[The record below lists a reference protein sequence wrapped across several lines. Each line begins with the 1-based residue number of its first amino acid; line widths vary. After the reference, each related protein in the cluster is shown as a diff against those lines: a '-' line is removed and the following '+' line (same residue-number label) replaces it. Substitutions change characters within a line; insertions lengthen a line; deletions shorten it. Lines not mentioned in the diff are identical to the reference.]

1 MSGGFRYSPVNPCE
15 ISGRFRGWVIQRIQ
29 KRAETN
35 QTAESIANFGA
46 LLLFDNRPEQALAQ
60 LEEAARLSPNDAEIW
75 NDLAV
80 AQLTIALRGDPPS
93 FIRAIGSAHR
103 ALQLAPTFSEAK
115 FNYALAWT
123 ALYPSRLALTAWD
136 DFLAADPESGWASEA
151 RTRQL
156 RLRQPTAA
164 ETWARTRELLLGAAL
179 HGDAA
184 AVTPLVRSFPQQ
196 ARQEL
201 EEKLLSKWGD
211 LTVAGRKREAD
222 EVLGSMT
229 QIAEALRSRGDPL
242 PRETVAVIR
251 RASSPAA
258 LRTAALGHQAFGQG
272 LAAYREDEPGKAE
285 PFFRLS
291 EQRLQSIGSP
301 FARWAVYYQALCRYS
316 DSHYAETLETLAPLL
331 ESTADRAPNL
341 VGKAEWLAGLTHVVQ
356 GDLRDSLLYYRKALS
371 RFQRTGEDEN
381 VAALHGLLSEN
392 LRWLGTT
399 HEPWR
404 DLAPAL
410 ASAAQVVDPRRA
422 QVLAE
427 EAVDSCLRL
436 GEPTVALLFENET
449 VEHLIAPGDSVAR
462 ALALQR
468 RAQLHIRM
476 DNRAAASADL
486 AEALKTASRISD
498 VGYRESISGD
508 LLAALGQLEAGKDWS
523 RAAQAFGAAVAGY
536 RATGYFQALPELFL
550 KRAGAFMAQGKE
562 DLADLDIKAAAQE
575 LERQRNGLSDSALRT
590 TFFDASRPIF
600 DYGIEL
606 AADRG
611 NWEDAFNRAEASKA
625 RTVLD
630 LLTRPDG
637 AASESLALHQIQKQ
651 LPAGVALVT
660 FRVLPDRWIAWVVR
674 RDGFGHVERATS
686 EAVIEDQVRRLRDS
700 VASPARSRSFEAASE
715 ALYRELI
722 VPLEPEIADS
732 SLLVFVP
739 DRSLHRLPFGA
750 LRNPSSH
757 RFLLESFAVAKS
769 PSASVYIE
777 ALRKGWPLH
786 PNRASA
792 LILGDPDFSAER
804 YSLLSSLPAAR
815 REAVHI
821 ASGYENPIVRVGPA
835 ALKQVFLDEA
845 GRQETVFF
853 AGHTTVNEKIPWK
866 AGLLFAS
873 HSADGADELLT
884 AEEIEQIRFE
894 KTRLVVLSACGTAD
908 GQIGASEGPM
918 SLARPFLAGGV
929 PLVIGTLWDVEDEA
943 AAALLST
950 FSEHLRAGEPPLK
963 ALRQAQL
970 EAMSR
975 AGSSPSCW
983 AAFELIGGA
992 SPLG

>member
-1 MSGGFRYSPVNPCE
+1 
-15 ISGRFRGWVIQRIQ
+15 VIQRIQ
-29 KRAETN
+29 QRAETN
-35 QTAESIANFGA
+35 PTAESLANFGA
-46 LLLFDNRPEQALAQ
+46 LLLFDNRPEQALAH
-60 LEEAARLSPNDAEIW
+60 LEEAARLSPHDAEIR

-93 FIRAIGSAHR
+93 FIHAIASAHR
-103 ALQLAPTFSEAK
+103 ALQLSPTLSAAK
-115 FNYALAWT
+115 FNYALAWS
-123 ALYPSRLALTAWD
+123 ALYPSRLALAAWN
-136 DFLAADPESGWASEA
+136 DFLSSDSTSGWVAEA
-151 RTRQL
+151 RARQAH
-156 RLRQPTAA
+156 LRQPTAA

-179 HGDAA
+179 QGDAA
-184 AVTPLVRSFPQQ
+184 TVEPLVRSFPQQ

-201 EEKLLSKWGD
+201 EETLLSKWGE
-211 LTVAGRKREAD
+211 LTLADRQREAA
-222 EVLGSMT
+222 EILGSIT
-229 QIAEALRSRGDPL
+229 QIAAALRNRGDPL
-242 PRETVAVIR
+242 PMETVAAIR

-258 LRTAALGHQAFGQG
+258 LHTAALGHQAFGQG
-272 LAAYREDEPGKAE
+272 LALYREGEPSKAA

-291 EQRLQSIGSP
+291 EQRLRSIGSP
-301 FARWAVYYQALCRYS
+301 FADWATYYRAVCQYN
-316 DSHYAETLETLAPLL
+316 DSHYADTLETLAPLL
-331 ESTADRAPNL
+331 ESTADRTPNL
-341 VGKAEWLAGLTHVVQ
+341 IGKAEWLAGLTHVVQ

-371 RFQRTGEDEN
+371 RFRRTGEEES
-381 VAALHGLLSEN
+381 VAALRGLLAEN

-399 HEPWR
+399 QEPWSY
-404 DLAPAL
+404 LVPAL
-410 ASAAQVVDPRRA
+410 AAAAQVIDPRRA
-422 QVLAE
+422 QILAE

-476 DNRAAASADL
+476 GNRTAASADL
-486 AEALKTASRISD
+486 AEALKTVSRIND
-498 VGYRESISGD
+498 VGYRESMSGD

-523 RAAQAFGAAVAGY
+523 RAAQAFGAAVADY
-536 RATGYFQALPELFL
+536 RATGYFQALPELYL

-575 LERQRNGLSDSALRT
+575 LERQRDGLSDSELRA

-600 DYGIEL
+600 DYGIAL

-611 NWEDAFNRAEASKA
+611 NWEDAFDRNDASKA

-637 AASESLALHQIQKQ
+637 AGSEALALHQIQKQ

-674 RDGFGHVERATS
+674 RDGFSHVERPTS
-686 EAVIEDQVRRLRDS
+686 ETVIEDQVRRLRDS
-700 VASPARSRSFEAASE
+700 AASPARSRSFEAASD

-722 VPLEPEIADS
+722 VPLEPEIAGS

-750 LRNPSSH
+750 LRNPSSR

-777 ALRKGWPLH
+777 ALRKGWPSH
-786 PNRASA
+786 PDRESA
-792 LILGDPDFSAER
+792 LILGDPDFNAER

-815 REAVHI
+815 REALHI
-821 ASGYENPIVRVGPA
+821 ATSYTHPIVRVGSA

-853 AGHTTVNEKIPWK
+853 AGHTAVNEKTPWK

-873 HSADGADELLT
+873 RAPDSSDELLT
-884 AEEIEQIRFE
+884 AEEIERIRFE
-894 KTRLVVLSACGTAD
+894 KTQLVVLSACGTAD

-943 AAALLST
+943 AASLLST

-970 EAMSR
+970 EALKQPGR
-975 AGSSPSCW
+975 SPSGW